1 MDANKMEQTKRG
13 TIEEI
18 NYLRAFGVLAVIA
31 IHTTG
36 YFTEVNDL
44 NLLVILNLW
53 TDVFSQFAVPL
64 FILISGFLLAKKYRG
79 NFSISRFY
87 SKRIRS
93 IIPQFLIFSVL
104 YTAFNNW
111 ATMKNSPLSAN
122 LTLIFNH
129 IWQSDASYHLWF
141 FAIIIQLYIFYP
153 IIIKV
158 YDLFKNEN
166 KAELMIS
173 LMLMT
178 QILWLVGTHIRY
190 FPAIQVHHFMAYLFY
205 FGVGIYTCD
214 HFEQLKKNSDRQ
226 RLTPFFLTTS
236 LALTIGS
243 SFLIIV
249 GLSLGYRYYDIPTYF
264 FIGPEFVY
272 PILRIIT
279 FLFLFNLA
287 DKLVRKRSILAKIVN
302 KIGEY
307 SFGMYLIHIFFN
319 QYTITLLRNYNV
331 DYNNWRFYPIVFAVT
346 VIFSYLAVRLIS
358 YLPFSYYIIGHRKKE
373 NLAGARRHSY

>member
-1 MDANKMEQTKRG
+1 MEANKIGQTKRG
-13 TIEEI
+13 IIEEI

-36 YFTEVNDL
+36 YFTEINRL

-53 TDVFSQFAVPL
+53 TDVFAQFAVPL

-79 NFSISRFY
+79 NFSISQFY
-87 SKRIRS
+87 RKRIRS

-104 YTAFNNW
+104 YTSFNNW
-111 ATMKNSPLSAN
+111 DAVKNSSLNTN

-141 FAIIIQLYIFYP
+141 FAIIIQFYIFYP
-153 IIIKV
+153 VIIKI
-158 YDLFKNEN
+158 YDLFQQYN
-166 KAELMIS
+166 KAELLIS
-173 LMLMT
+173 LMLII
-178 QILWLVGTHIRY
+178 QILWLVGTHISY
-190 FPAIQVHHFMAYLFY
+190 FTGIHVHHFIAYLFY
-205 FGVGIYTCD
+205 FGMGIYTCD
-214 HFEQLKKNSDRQ
+214 HYEKLKKSVHH
-226 RLTPFFLTTS
+226 LTSFLLTTS
-236 LALTIGS
+236 LGLTIGA
-243 SFLIIV
+243 SFFIVV
-249 GLSLGYRYYDIPTYF
+249 GLSLGYKYYDIPTYF

-279 FLFLFNLA
+279 FLFLFDLA
-287 DKLVRKRSILAKIVN
+287 SKLAGKRSILAKIFY

-319 QYTITLLRNYNV
+319 QYTITMLRNYNV
-331 DYNNWRFYPIVFAVT
+331 DYNNWRFYPIVFVVT

-358 YLPFSYYIIGHRKKE
+358 YLPFSYYIIGHQNKR
-373 NLAGARRHSY
+373 